1 MNISGVSGHPAGPV
15 QQKPTEEVP
24 ANNGDAAQGQVAD
37 AAKSPPPAK
46 DSVHV
51 STAAQKM
58 QQEATETAAQTAME
72 AAKGDG
78 QAKRLLAKEDAA
90 KAESDR
96 KPAPEPQEAKGS
108 NVDVTA

>member
-15 QQKPTEEVP
+15 QQKPAEEVP
-24 ANNGDAAQGQVAD
+24 ANNGDAPQSPVAD

-51 STAAQKM
+51 SSTAQKM

-72 AAKGDG
+72 AAKGDT
-78 QAKRLLAKEDAA
+78 QAKRLLAREDAA
-90 KAESDR
+90 KADSEK
-96 KPAPEPQEAKGS
+96 KPTPEPQEAKGS